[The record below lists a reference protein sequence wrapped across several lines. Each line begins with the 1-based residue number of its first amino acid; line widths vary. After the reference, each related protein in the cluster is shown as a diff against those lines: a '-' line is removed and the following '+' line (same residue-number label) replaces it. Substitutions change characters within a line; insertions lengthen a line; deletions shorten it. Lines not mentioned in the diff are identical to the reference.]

1 MKLDIGNAGV
11 DLNDFVVFLQHSKC
25 HLMLLFLIVEEASLS
40 SLDQFLSTFN
50 GALSALGELHVS
62 FGELFWPTIE
72 RETVLTSISPVTHLL
87 PFLQISGNFCHAMH
101 VVLLAWLQCPL
112 LTCIDIRSPQDCTV
126 NLLDFFQAAAC
137 QIKCMTLKVKDAL
150 ITDTALCS
158 YLHCPTLVTIHH
170 LCLVIP
176 NANTLISKLIS
187 FHYRDFDAYTPWPCL
202 QCLRLF
208 YIQADQTLLAQL
220 ADSRYATIT
229 VLTPC
234 KFIAY
239 A

>member
-1 MKLDIGNAGV
+1 MKLDIGNAGI
-11 DLNDFVVFLQHSKC
+11 DLNDFVIFLQHSKC
-25 HLMLLFLIVEEASLS
+25 CLTLLSLMVEEASLP
-40 SLDQFLSTFN
+40 SLDQFLSAFDGT
-50 GALSALGELHVS
+50 LSALEELHVC

-72 RETVLTSISPVTHLL
+72 RETVLASISPITHLL
-87 PFLQISGNFCHAMH
+87 PFLQISGDFCHAMH

-126 NLLDFFQAAAC
+126 DLLDFFQAAVC

-158 YLHCPTLVTIHH
+158 YLHCPALVTIH

-187 FHYRDFDAYTPWPCL
+187 FHHHDFDTYTPWPHL
-202 QCLRLF
+202 QCLHLF
-208 YIQADQTLLAQL
+208 YIQADQTLLVQL